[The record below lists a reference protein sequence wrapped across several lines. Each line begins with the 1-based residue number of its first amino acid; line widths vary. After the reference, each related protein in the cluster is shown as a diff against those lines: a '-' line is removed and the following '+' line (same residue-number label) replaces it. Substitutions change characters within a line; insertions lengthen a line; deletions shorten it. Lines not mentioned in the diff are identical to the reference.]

1 MENINGQMTLA
12 DFGVQLNNKA
22 WQYDEDNGHMMCR
35 CPDCG
40 GRMPMYLWHY
50 WNSYK
55 FCPYCGVRLQE
66 GNFVRRYCQ
75 IYERENEQ
83 DVLRVRKEYGRE

>member
-1 MENINGQMTLA
+1 MGNNVQMTLA
-12 DFGVQLNNKA
+12 DFGIQLNNKA

-35 CPDCG
+35 CPDCD

-50 WNSYK
+50 WNNYK